1 MRILP
6 SIKASHKVTL
16 SAPGTMLLASC
27 LILLQL
33 FSATMAANGSREA
46 PRNLNVTAISAANGV
61 STIECWKLTA
71 PFAVSSE
78 PGTIG
83 VATAQLGKTG
93 NLSYAIIPANYD
105 GGMHNAPRVQ

>member
-1 MRILP
+1 
-6 SIKASHKVTL
+6 
-16 SAPGTMLLASC
+16 MLLASC
-27 LILLQL
+27 LILLQP
-33 FSATMAANGSREA
+33 FIATTAANGSKDA
-46 PRNLNVTAISAANGV
+46 PRNLHLTAISAVNGV

-78 PGTIG
+78 PGLIG

-93 NLSYAIIPANYD
+93 NLSYSIIPANYN